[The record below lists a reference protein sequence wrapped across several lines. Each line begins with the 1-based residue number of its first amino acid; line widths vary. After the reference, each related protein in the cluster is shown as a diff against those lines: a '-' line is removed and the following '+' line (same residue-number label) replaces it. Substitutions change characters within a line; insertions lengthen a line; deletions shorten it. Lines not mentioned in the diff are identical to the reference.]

1 MSVTPDEAAAGH
13 FFSMPVSK
21 GDTPPIVS
29 GFSLYTKPLLCILNR
44 RGPTP
49 QQQKRHADCP
59 SPAMRYRCNFSER
72 IDEMC
77 KLRSATLLSALT
89 IAAGLLL
96 TREAPAA
103 DAVTFVTDFGFN
115 GRHAYYYVA
124 LDKGYYKDAG
134 MDVKIVRGQGSTD
147 AVKQVA
153 SGTAQ
158 FGFADTSA
166 VIFAKANDGIPIK
179 LVSVIYAKPPHA
191 IYVLKESGIT
201 KPKDL
206 EGRKLADT
214 AFSAMP
220 KMFGAYA
227 KAAGI
232 DASKVTWVVAGSDA
246 LPGMLSL
253 GRVDGIGQ
261 YTVGEP
267 LLKKAAAPKDIVALT
282 YSDAGLD
289 YYGSG
294 IVTMDS
300 TLQSNP
306 DLVKRFIA
314 ATLRGLK
321 DAMANPQQAGEIMH
335 KYHREVDEGVA
346 RDETVKVGQLAT
358 VAGAPMGSIDA
369 PRLQRTIDVVAG
381 AYSLKNPVKPED
393 IYAPGF
399 VPK

>member
-1 MSVTPDEAAAGH
+1 MARQQVITRAAIYGTLLGVLWSQNVAAA
-13 FFSMPVSK
+13 
-21 GDTPPIVS
+21 D
-29 GFSLYTKPLLCILNR
+29 N
-44 RGPTP
+44 
-49 QQQKRHADCP
+49 
-59 SPAMRYRCNFSER
+59 
-72 IDEMC
+72 
-77 KLRSATLLSALT
+77 
-89 IAAGLLL
+89 
-96 TREAPAA
+96 
-103 DAVTFVTDFGFN
+103 VTFITDFGFN

-124 LDKGYYKDAG
+124 LEKGYYKAANL
-134 MDVKIVRGQGSTD
+134 DVKIVRGQGSTD

-153 SGTAQ
+153 AGTAQ
-158 FGFADTSA
+158 IGFADSSA
-166 VIFAKANDGIPIK
+166 VIFAKANDGIPVK
-179 LVSVIYAKPPHA
+179 LVSVIYARPPHA
-191 IYVLKESGIT
+191 IYVLKESGIS

-267 LLKKAAAPKDIVALT
+267 LLKKAAEPKDIVQLA
-282 YSDAGLD
+282 YADVGLD

-294 IVTMDS
+294 IIAMDS

-306 DLVKRFIA
+306 DMVRRFVA

-321 DAMANPQQAGEIMH
+321 DAMANPKEAGEIMH
-335 KYHREVDEGVA
+335 KYHREVDEGIA
-346 RDETVKVGQLAT
+346 SAETVKVGELAT
-358 VAGAPMGSIDA
+358 VPGAALGSIDA
-369 PRLQRTIDVVAG
+369 ARVQRTIDIVAG
-381 AYSLKNPVKPED
+381 AYTLKNQVKADE
-393 IYAPGF
+393 IFAPGF

>member
-1 MSVTPDEAAAGH
+1 MAKQQVVTRVAIFGTVLGILWSQNVAAA
-13 FFSMPVSK
+13 
-21 GDTPPIVS
+21 D
-29 GFSLYTKPLLCILNR
+29 N
-44 RGPTP
+44 
-49 QQQKRHADCP
+49 
-59 SPAMRYRCNFSER
+59 
-72 IDEMC
+72 
-77 KLRSATLLSALT
+77 
-89 IAAGLLL
+89 
-96 TREAPAA
+96 
-103 DAVTFVTDFGFN
+103 VTFVTDFGFN

-124 LDKGYYKDAG
+124 LEKGYYKAANL
-134 MDVKIVRGQGSTD
+134 DVKIVRGQGSTD

-153 SGTAQ
+153 AGTAQ
-158 FGFADTSA
+158 IGFADTSA
-166 VIFAKANDGIPIK
+166 VIFAKANDGIPVK

-191 IYVLKESGIT
+191 IYVLKDSGIS

-220 KMFGAYA
+220 KMFSAYA

-267 LLKKAAAPKDIVALT
+267 LLKKAAEPKDIVQLA
-282 YSDAGLD
+282 YSDVGLD

-294 IVTMDS
+294 IVTMES

-306 DLVKRFIA
+306 DMVRRFVA
-314 ATLRGLK
+314 ATLHGLK
-321 DAMANPQQAGEIMH
+321 DAMANPKEAGEIMH
-335 KYHREVDEGVA
+335 KYHREVDEGIA
-346 RDETVKVGQLAT
+346 SAETVKVGQLAT
-358 VAGAPMGSIDA
+358 VPGAALGSIDA
-369 PRLQRTIDVVAG
+369 ARVQRTIDIVAG
-381 AYSLKNPVKPED
+381 AYTLKNPVKADE
-393 IYAPGF
+393 IFAPGF

>member
-1 MSVTPDEAAAGH
+1 MANQHVVTRVA
-13 FFSMPVSK
+13 
-21 GDTPPIVS
+21 IVGS
-29 GFSLYTKPLLCILNR
+29 ILGFLWS
-44 RGPTP
+44 
-49 QQQKRHADCP
+49 Q
-59 SPAMRYRCNFSER
+59 
-72 IDEMC
+72 
-77 KLRSATLLSALT
+77 SAV
-89 IAAGLLL
+89 
-96 TREAPAA
+96 AA
-103 DAVTFVTDFGFN
+103 DNVTFVTDFGFN

-124 LDKGYYKDAG
+124 LDKGYYKSAG
-134 MDVKIVRGQGSTD
+134 LDVKIVRGQGSTD

-166 VIFAKANDGIPIK
+166 VIFAKANDGIPVK

-267 LLKKAAAPKDIVALT
+267 LLKKAAAPKDIVQLA
-282 YSDAGLD
+282 YSDVGLD

-294 IVTMDS
+294 IVTMES
-300 TLQSNP
+300 TLQSDP
-306 DLVKRFIA
+306 DMVKHFVA
-314 ATLRGLK
+314 ATLHGLK
-321 DAMANPQQAGEIMH
+321 DAMANPKEAGEIMH

-346 RDETVKVGQLAT
+346 RDETVKVGQLAN
-358 VAGAPMGSIDA
+358 VSGAPLGSIDSS
-369 PRLQRTIDVVAG
+369 RLQRTIDVVAG
-381 AYSLKNPVKPED
+381 AYSLKNAVAPGD
-393 IYAPGF
+393 IYAAGF

>member
-1 MSVTPDEAAAGH
+1 
-13 FFSMPVSK
+13 MP
-21 GDTPPIVS
+21 
-29 GFSLYTKPLLCILNR
+29 
-44 RGPTP
+44 
-49 QQQKRHADCP
+49 
-59 SPAMRYRCNFSER
+59 
-72 IDEMC
+72 
-77 KLRSATLLSALT
+77 KLRSVAFLSVLAMTTSLLATQTVL
-89 IAAGLLL
+89 
-96 TREAPAA
+96 AA

-124 LDKGYYKDAG
+124 LDKGYYKEAG

-191 IYVLKESGIT
+191 IYVLKDSGIS

-246 LPGMLSL
+246 LPGMLAL

-294 IVTMDS
+294 IVTMES

-321 DAMANPQQAGEIMH
+321 DAIANPQQAGEIMH

-346 RDETVKVGQLAT
+346 RDETIKVGQLAT
-358 VAGAPMGSIDA
+358 VPGAPMGSIDEA
-369 PRLQRTIDVVAG
+369 RLQRTIDVVAG
-381 AYSLKNPVKPED
+381 AYTLKSTVKPAD
-393 IYAPGF
+393 IYAPNM

>member
-1 MSVTPDEAAAGH
+1 MAKQKIFSRVAIFGTVLGILWSQNVAAA
-13 FFSMPVSK
+13 
-21 GDTPPIVS
+21 D
-29 GFSLYTKPLLCILNR
+29 N
-44 RGPTP
+44 
-49 QQQKRHADCP
+49 
-59 SPAMRYRCNFSER
+59 
-72 IDEMC
+72 
-77 KLRSATLLSALT
+77 
-89 IAAGLLL
+89 
-96 TREAPAA
+96 
-103 DAVTFVTDFGFN
+103 VTFVTDFGFN

-124 LDKGYYKDAG
+124 LEKGYYKAANL
-134 MDVKIVRGQGSTD
+134 DVKIVRGQGSTD

-153 SGTAQ
+153 AGTAQ
-158 FGFADTSA
+158 IGFADSSA
-166 VIFAKANDGIPIK
+166 VIFAKANDGISVK
-179 LVSVIYAKPPHA
+179 LVSVIYARPPHA
-191 IYVLKESGIT
+191 IYVLKDSGIS

-220 KMFGAYA
+220 KMFSAYA

-267 LLKKAAAPKDIVALT
+267 LLKKAAEPKDIVQLA
-282 YSDAGLD
+282 YSDVGLD

-306 DLVKRFIA
+306 DMVRRFVA
-314 ATLRGLK
+314 ATLHGLK
-321 DAMANPQQAGEIMH
+321 DAMANPKEAGEIMH
-335 KYHREVDEGVA
+335 KYHREVDEGIA
-346 RDETVKVGQLAT
+346 SAETVKVGQLAT
-358 VAGAPMGSIDA
+358 VPGAALGSIDPA
-369 PRLQRTIDVVAG
+369 RVQRTIDIVAG
-381 AYSLKNPVKPED
+381 AYTLKNPVKANE
-393 IYAPGF
+393 IFAPGF

>member
-1 MSVTPDEAAAGH
+1 M
-13 FFSMPVSK
+13 
-21 GDTPPIVS
+21 
-29 GFSLYTKPLLCILNR
+29 
-44 RGPTP
+44 
-49 QQQKRHADCP
+49 
-59 SPAMRYRCNFSER
+59 
-72 IDEMC
+72 
-77 KLRSATLLSALT
+77 
-89 IAAGLLL
+89 
-96 TREAPAA
+96 
-103 DAVTFVTDFGFN
+103 TFITDFGFN

-124 LDKGYYKDAG
+124 LDKGYYKAAG
-134 MDVKIVRGQGSTD
+134 LDVKIVRGQGSSD

-158 FGFADTSA
+158 IGFADTSA
-166 VIFAKANDGIPIK
+166 VIFAKANDGIPVK

-206 EGRKLADT
+206 EGKKLADT

-232 DASKVTWVVAGSDA
+232 DASKVTWVIAGSDA

-267 LLKKAAAPKDIVALT
+267 LLRKTAEPKDIVQLA
-282 YSDAGLD
+282 YSDVGLD

-294 IVTMDS
+294 LVTMES

-306 DLVKRFIA
+306 DLVRKFIA
-314 ATLRGLK
+314 ATLHGLK
-321 DAMANPQQAGEIMH
+321 DAMANPKEAGEIMH

-346 RDETVKVGQLAT
+346 SAETIKVGQLAT
-358 VAGAPMGSIDA
+358 VADA
-369 PRLQRTIDVVAG
+369 PLGAIDSARLQRTIDIISA
-381 AYSLKNPVKPED
+381 AYALKSTVKASD
-393 IYAPGF
+393 IFAPGF

>member
-1 MSVTPDEAAAGH
+1 MAKQQVVTRVAIFATVLGTLWSQNVAAA
-13 FFSMPVSK
+13 
-21 GDTPPIVS
+21 D
-29 GFSLYTKPLLCILNR
+29 N
-44 RGPTP
+44 
-49 QQQKRHADCP
+49 
-59 SPAMRYRCNFSER
+59 
-72 IDEMC
+72 
-77 KLRSATLLSALT
+77 
-89 IAAGLLL
+89 
-96 TREAPAA
+96 
-103 DAVTFVTDFGFN
+103 VTFVTDFGFN

-124 LDKGYYKDAG
+124 LEKGYYKSANL
-134 MDVKIVRGQGSTD
+134 DVKIVRGQGSTD

-153 SGTAQ
+153 AGTAQ
-158 FGFADTSA
+158 IGFADTSA
-166 VIFAKANDGIPIK
+166 VIFAKANDGIPVK

-220 KMFGAYA
+220 KMFSAYA

-232 DASKVTWVVAGSDA
+232 DASKVTWVIAGSDA

-267 LLKKAAAPKDIVALT
+267 LLKKAAAPKEIIQLA
-282 YSDAGLD
+282 YSDVGLD

-294 IVTMDS
+294 IVTMES

-306 DLVKRFIA
+306 DMVKRFVA
-314 ATLRGLK
+314 ATLHGLK
-321 DAMANPQQAGEIMH
+321 DAMANPKEAGEIMH

-358 VAGAPMGSIDA
+358 VPGAPLGSIDSA
-369 PRLQRTIDVVAG
+369 RLQRTIDVVAG
-381 AYSLKNPVKPED
+381 AYTLKNAVKPGD

>member
-1 MSVTPDEAAAGH
+1 MSKLRGVTVLSVLAI
-13 FFSMPVSK
+13 
-21 GDTPPIVS
+21 IVS
-29 GFSLYTKPLLCILNR
+29 
-44 RGPTP
+44 
-49 QQQKRHADCP
+49 
-59 SPAMRYRCNFSER
+59 
-72 IDEMC
+72 
-77 KLRSATLLSALT
+77 LLSAHNVS
-89 IAAGLLL
+89 
-96 TREAPAA
+96 AA

-134 MDVKIVRGQGSTD
+134 MDVTIVRGQGSTD

-191 IYVLKESGIT
+191 IYVLKDSGIS

-232 DASKVTWVVAGSDA
+232 DASQVTWVVAGSDA

-282 YSDAGLD
+282 YADAGLD

-306 DLVKRFIA
+306 DLVKRFIG

-321 DAMANPQQAGEIMH
+321 HAVTNPQEAGDIMH

-346 RDETVKVGQLAT
+346 RDETIKVGQLAT
-358 VAGAPMGSIDA
+358 VPGAATGSIDA
-369 PRLQRTIDVVAG
+369 ARLQRTIDVVAG
-381 AYSLKNPVKPED
+381 AYTLKNTVKPDD
-393 IYAPGF
+393 IYAPNM

>member
-1 MSVTPDEAAAGH
+1 MAKHNVLKRIAIVGSVLGLAWGQAAVAADSVT
-13 FFSMPVSK
+13 F
-21 GDTPPIVS
+21 I
-29 GFSLYTKPLLCILNR
+29 
-44 RGPTP
+44 
-49 QQQKRHADCP
+49 
-59 SPAMRYRCNFSER
+59 
-72 IDEMC
+72 
-77 KLRSATLLSALT
+77 
-89 IAAGLLL
+89 
-96 TREAPAA
+96 
-103 DAVTFVTDFGFN
+103 TDFGFN

-124 LDKGYYKDAG
+124 LDKGYYKAAG
-134 MDVKIVRGQGSTD
+134 LDVKIVRGQGSTD

-158 FGFADTSA
+158 IGFADTSA
-166 VIFAKANDGIPIK
+166 VIFARANDGIPVK

-191 IYVLKESGIT
+191 IYVLKDSGIT

-206 EGRKLADT
+206 EGKKLADT

-267 LLKKAAAPKDIVALT
+267 LLKKAAAPKDVVQLA
-282 YSDAGLD
+282 YSDVGLD

-294 IVTMDS
+294 MVTMDS
-300 TLQSNP
+300 TLQTNP
-306 DLVKRFIA
+306 DMVKRFIA
-314 ATLRGLK
+314 ATLHGLK
-321 DAMANPQQAGEIMH
+321 DAIANPKEAGEIMH

-358 VAGAPMGSIDA
+358 VPGAPLGSIDSA
-369 PRLQRTIDVVAG
+369 RLQRTIDVVTG
-381 AYSLKNPVKPED
+381 AYTLKNTVKPDD

>member
-1 MSVTPDEAAAGH
+1 
-13 FFSMPVSK
+13 
-21 GDTPPIVS
+21 
-29 GFSLYTKPLLCILNR
+29 
-44 RGPTP
+44 
-49 QQQKRHADCP
+49 
-59 SPAMRYRCNFSER
+59 
-72 IDEMC
+72 MC

>member
-1 MSVTPDEAAAGH
+1 MS
-13 FFSMPVSK
+13 
-21 GDTPPIVS
+21 
-29 GFSLYTKPLLCILNR
+29 
-44 RGPTP
+44 
-49 QQQKRHADCP
+49 
-59 SPAMRYRCNFSER
+59 
-72 IDEMC
+72 
-77 KLRSATLLSALT
+77 KLRGATVLSVLAMTASLLSPHT
-89 IAAGLLL
+89 VS
-96 TREAPAA
+96 AA
-103 DAVTFVTDFGFN
+103 DAVTFITDFGFN

-134 MDVKIVRGQGSTD
+134 MDVQIVRGQGSTD

-191 IYVLKESGIT
+191 IYVLKDSGIS

-214 AFSAMP
+214 AFSSIP

-232 DASKVTWVVAGSDA
+232 DASKVTWIVTGSDA
-246 LPGMLSL
+246 LPGMLAL

-267 LLKKAAAPKDIVALT
+267 LLKKAATPKDIVALA

-294 IVTMDS
+294 IVTMES

-321 DAMANPQQAGEIMH
+321 DAIASPQQAGEIMH

-346 RDETVKVGQLAT
+346 RDETIKVGQLAT
-358 VAGAPMGSIDA
+358 VPGAAIGSIDPA
-369 PRLQRTIDVVAG
+369 RLQRTVDIVAG
-381 AYSLKNPVKPED
+381 AYTLKSTIKPDD
-393 IYAPGF
+393 IYAPNM

>member
-1 MSVTPDEAAAGH
+1 
-13 FFSMPVSK
+13 
-21 GDTPPIVS
+21 
-29 GFSLYTKPLLCILNR
+29 
-44 RGPTP
+44 
-49 QQQKRHADCP
+49 
-59 SPAMRYRCNFSER
+59 
-72 IDEMC
+72 
-77 KLRSATLLSALT
+77 
-89 IAAGLLL
+89 
-96 TREAPAA
+96 
-103 DAVTFVTDFGFN
+103 
-115 GRHAYYYVA
+115 
-124 LDKGYYKDAG
+124 
-134 MDVKIVRGQGSTD
+134 
-147 AVKQVA
+147 
-153 SGTAQ
+153 
-158 FGFADTSA
+158 
-166 VIFAKANDGIPIK
+166 
-179 LVSVIYAKPPHA
+179 
-191 IYVLKESGIT
+191 
-201 KPKDL
+201 
-206 EGRKLADT
+206 
-214 AFSAMP
+214 MP

-294 IVTMDS
+294 IVTTES

-321 DAMANPQQAGEIMH
+321 DAIASPQQAGEIMH

-346 RDETVKVGQLAT
+346 RDETIKVGQLST
-358 VAGAPMGSIDA
+358 VPGVAMGSIDPA
-369 PRLQRTIDVVAG
+369 RLQRTVDIVAG
-381 AYSLKNPVKPED
+381 AYTLKSTVKPDD
-393 IYAPGF
+393 IYAPNM

>member
-1 MSVTPDEAAAGH
+1 MAKQQVVTRVAIFGTVLGILWSQNVAAA
-13 FFSMPVSK
+13 
-21 GDTPPIVS
+21 D
-29 GFSLYTKPLLCILNR
+29 N
-44 RGPTP
+44 
-49 QQQKRHADCP
+49 
-59 SPAMRYRCNFSER
+59 
-72 IDEMC
+72 
-77 KLRSATLLSALT
+77 
-89 IAAGLLL
+89 
-96 TREAPAA
+96 
-103 DAVTFVTDFGFN
+103 VTFVTDFGFN

-124 LDKGYYKDAG
+124 LEKGYYKAANL
-134 MDVKIVRGQGSTD
+134 DVKIVRGQGSTD

-153 SGTAQ
+153 AGTAQ
-158 FGFADTSA
+158 IGFADTSA
-166 VIFAKANDGIPIK
+166 VIFAKANDGIPVK

-191 IYVLKESGIT
+191 IYVLKDSGIS

-220 KMFGAYA
+220 KMFSAYA

-267 LLKKAAAPKDIVALT
+267 LLKKAAEPKDIVEFA
-282 YSDAGLD
+282 YSDVGLD

-294 IVTMDS
+294 IVTMES

-306 DLVKRFIA
+306 DMVRRFVA
-314 ATLRGLK
+314 ATLHGLK
-321 DAMANPQQAGEIMH
+321 DAMANPKEAGEIMH
-335 KYHREVDEGVA
+335 KYHREVDEGIA
-346 RDETVKVGQLAT
+346 SAETVKVGQLAT
-358 VAGAPMGSIDA
+358 VPGAALGSIDA
-369 PRLQRTIDVVAG
+369 ARVQRTIDIVAG
-381 AYSLKNPVKPED
+381 AYTLKNPVKADE
-393 IYAPGF
+393 IFAPGF

>member
-1 MSVTPDEAAAGH
+1 MANQHVVTRVA
-13 FFSMPVSK
+13 
-21 GDTPPIVS
+21 IVGS
-29 GFSLYTKPLLCILNR
+29 ILGFLWS
-44 RGPTP
+44 
-49 QQQKRHADCP
+49 Q
-59 SPAMRYRCNFSER
+59 
-72 IDEMC
+72 
-77 KLRSATLLSALT
+77 SAV
-89 IAAGLLL
+89 
-96 TREAPAA
+96 AA
-103 DAVTFVTDFGFN
+103 DNVTFVTDFGFN

-124 LDKGYYKDAG
+124 LDKGYYKSAG
-134 MDVKIVRGQGSTD
+134 LDVKIVRGQGSTD

-166 VIFAKANDGIPIK
+166 VIFAKANDGIPVK

-267 LLKKAAAPKDIVALT
+267 LLKKAAAPKDIVQLA
-282 YSDAGLD
+282 YSDVGLD

-294 IVTMDS
+294 IITMES
-300 TLQSNP
+300 TLQSDP
-306 DLVKRFIA
+306 DMVKRFVA
-314 ATLRGLK
+314 ATLHGLK
-321 DAMANPQQAGEIMH
+321 DAMANPKEAGEIMH

-358 VAGAPMGSIDA
+358 VSGAPLGSIDSS
-369 PRLQRTIDVVAG
+369 RLQRTIDVVAG
-381 AYSLKNPVKPED
+381 AYSLKNAVAPDD
-393 IYAPGF
+393 IYAAGF

>member
-1 MSVTPDEAAAGH
+1 MAKLPNLTFLSVLAVTTG
-13 FFSMPVSK
+13 
-21 GDTPPIVS
+21 
-29 GFSLYTKPLLCILNR
+29 
-44 RGPTP
+44 
-49 QQQKRHADCP
+49 
-59 SPAMRYRCNFSER
+59 
-72 IDEMC
+72 
-77 KLRSATLLSALT
+77 LLSTQPVL
-89 IAAGLLL
+89 
-96 TREAPAA
+96 AA
-103 DAVTFVTDFGFN
+103 DAITFVTDFGFN

-166 VIFAKANDGIPIK
+166 VIFAKANDGIPVK

-191 IYVLKESGIT
+191 IYVLKDSGIT

-214 AFSAMP
+214 AFSSIP

-253 GRVDGIGQ
+253 SRADGIGQ

-267 LLKKAAAPKDIVALT
+267 LLKKAAAPKEIVALA

-294 IVTMDS
+294 IVTMES

-321 DAMANPQQAGEIMH
+321 DAMANPQEAGEIMH

-346 RDETVKVGQLAT
+346 RDETIKVGQLAS
-358 VAGAPMGSIDA
+358 VPGAALGSIDGA
-369 PRLQRTIDVVAG
+369 RLQRTIDIIAG
-381 AYSLKNPVKPED
+381 AFPLKNTVKPDD
-393 IYAPGF
+393 IYVPGF
-399 VPK
+399 APK